1 MEAILGDAFN
11 PDVIVIYDADM
22 GQVNTSQVDIS
33 ESVVIVTVGDSGEGG
48 LCGDADIQR
57 WLMVNDDNNGGG
69 CR

>member
-33 ESVVIVTVGDSGEGG
+33 ESVVIVTVGGSDGGG

-57 WLMVNDDNNGGG
+57 RLTVNDDNNGGG